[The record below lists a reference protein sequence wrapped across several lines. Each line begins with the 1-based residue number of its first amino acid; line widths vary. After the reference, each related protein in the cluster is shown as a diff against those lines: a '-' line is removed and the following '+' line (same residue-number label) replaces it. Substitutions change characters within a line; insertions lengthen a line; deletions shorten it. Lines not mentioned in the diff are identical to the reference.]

1 MACGNNHVSRDYL
14 SSSPTSTKSAASAL
28 SMPQAQSVSSAQRL
42 PEVRIG
48 KSRRQGFQS
57 RVTTQSGVVDQAG
70 VVDYF
75 IGPDGEQTHEPALH
89 VHVVHEANGDVT
101 MRITDRQDGTTK
113 RSSQIELKSPDG
125 NQVRDAERALA
136 EVLRSL
142 R

>member
-1 MACGNNHVSRDYL
+1 
-14 SSSPTSTKSAASAL
+14 
-28 SMPQAQSVSSAQRL
+28 MPQAQSVSSAQRL

-48 KSRRQGFQS
+48 DQPPRQGFQS
-57 RVTTQSGVVDQAG
+57 RLDTRSGE
-70 VVDYF
+70 VDYF

-89 VHVVHEANGDVT
+89 VHVVHQANGDVT
-101 MRITDRQDGTTK
+101 MHITDRQDGTTK
-113 RSSQIELKSPDG
+113 HSSKIELKSPDG

>member
-14 SSSPTSTKSAASAL
+14 SSPPAPAKSAASAL
-28 SMPQAQSVSSAQRL
+28 SKPQVQLPSTARRL

-48 KSRRQGFQS
+48 NQPPRQGFQS
-57 RVTTQSGVVDQAG
+57 RVNTRTG

-75 IGPDGEQTHEPALH
+75 IGPDGQQTHEPALH
-89 VHVVHEANGDVT
+89 VHVIHQANGDVT
-101 MRITDRQDGTTK
+101 MHITDRQDGTTK
-113 RSSQIELKSPDG
+113 HSTQIELKSPDG

-136 EVLRSL
+136 EVLGSL